1 MSTKNWIEFPRV
13 EGQTSRQAHADL
25 PESTFEREI
34 GRAGFFGPATHIYH
48 RHPPTGW
55 SDFEGPLRPRAFDAV
70 KAAKEPTAEPYRGAL
85 LLSNASCRIA
95 LWRCD
100 QAMPRLRRN
109 ADGDVLLF
117 IHTGE
122 GGLFCDFGHMSY
134 RDGDYIMIPRG
145 TMWRLEPKTPTASL
159 LIEATNGSYKL
170 PERGIL
176 GPHAFFDPAA
186 LETPTLDAA
195 FQAQRD
201 GEWKVE
207 VKRRAQISTITY
219 PFNPLDAA
227 GWKGNLSVVRL
238 NWRDIRPIMSHR
250 YHIPPSVHSTFVAD
264 RFVVCTFV
272 PRPIE
277 SDPGAL
283 KVPFYHSN
291 DDYDEVIFYHQ
302 GEFFSR
308 DNIHPGM
315 VTWHPNGFTHGPHP
329 KAFAAGA
336 KAAKTMTD
344 EVAVMVDARDPLD
357 IGAAA
362 EAFEDHGY
370 VKSWMPK

>member
-1 MSTKNWIEFPRV
+1 MSSKTWIEFPRV
-13 EGQTSRQAHADL
+13 EGKASRQAHADL
-25 PESTFEREI
+25 PAGTFEREI
-34 GRAGFFGPATHIYH
+34 GRDGFFGPATHIYH
-48 RHPPTGW
+48 RNPPTGW

-70 KAAKEPTAEPYRGAL
+70 KAVAWTPSPLDTMRLMK
-85 LLSNASCRIA
+85 NASLDLSIWATDKPMSA
-95 LWRCD
+95 L
-100 QAMPRLRRN
+100 ARN
-109 ADGDVLLF
+109 SDGDELLF
-117 IHTGE
+117 VHEGE
-122 GGLFCDFGHMSY
+122 GDLFCDFGHMTY
-134 RDGDYIMIPRG
+134 REGDYILLPRG
-145 TMWRLEPKTPTASL
+145 TMWRLEPKSRTITL
-159 LIEATNGSYKL
+159 QIEATNGSYKL

-186 LETPTLDAA
+186 LDTPELDDA
-195 FQAQRD
+195 FKSQRD
-201 GEWKVE
+201 GEWQLR
-207 VKRRAQISTITY
+207 VKRRNQISTITY
-219 PFNPLDAA
+219 PFNPLDAE
-227 GWKGNLSVVRL
+227 GWKGNLSVVKL
-238 NWRDIRPIMSHR
+238 NWRDIRPIISHR

-336 KAAKTMTD
+336 KATKTMTD
-344 EVAVMVDARDPLD
+344 EVAVMIDARDPLD
-357 IGAAA
+357 MAEGA
-362 EAFEDHGY
+362 ESTEDKNY

>member
-13 EGQTSRQAHADL
+13 EGRTSRQAHADL
-25 PESTFEREI
+25 PEGTFEREI
-34 GRAGFFGPATHIYH
+34 GRDGFFGPATHIYH

-70 KAAKEPTAEPYRGAL
+70 KAAKEATAEPYRGAL

-100 QAMPRLRRN
+100 QAMPRLQRN

-238 NWRDIRPIMSHR
+238 NWRDIRPVMSHR

-344 EVAVMVDARDPLD
+344 EVAVMVDTRDPLD
-357 IGAAA
+357 IAAAA

>member
-25 PESTFEREI
+25 PEGTFEREI
-34 GRAGFFGPATHIYH
+34 GRDGFFGPATHIYH

-100 QAMPRLRRN
+100 QAMPRLQRN

-195 FQAQRD
+195 FQAQRV

-227 GWKGNLSVVRL
+227 GWKGNLSVVKL
-238 NWRDIRPIMSHR
+238 NWRDIRPVMSHR

-344 EVAVMVDARDPLD
+344 EVAVMVDTRDPLD
-357 IGAAA
+357 ISAAA